1 MKKLTLKLDELEV
14 RSFVTDDQKRARGT
28 VNAHVD
34 DSGFCSSI
42 CDFDLGNHTCACG
55 DPEPG
60 GLSYDQTW
68 GSPLEYG
75 YQEAAPNT
83 AA

>member
-1 MKKLTLKLDELEV
+1 MKKLTLNLDELEV
-14 RSFVTDDQKRARGT
+14 RSFVTDDQRRARGT
-28 VNAHVD
+28 VNAHAD

-42 CDFDLGNHTCACG
+42 CGYDLGNHSAMCPCE
-55 DPEPG
+55 PEPG

-75 YQEAAPNT
+75 YEAQEVQK
-83 AA
+83 